1 MSSTAISATPEVI
14 SVYELLQDSQLFIPL
29 YQRPYKWTE
38 KNVRSLI
45 DDVIRF
51 KDKSAYRLGAIV
63 IHREKD
69 KHNIVDGQQ
78 RTVSLILLAQA
89 LFSISDDERFKDPKI
104 KRQLQSLKEHIFLPS
119 FSSCLLYT
127 SPSPRDS

>member
-1 MSSTAISATPEVI
+1 MTSIAISATPEVI
-14 SVYELLQDSQLFIPL
+14 SVYELLQDSQLHIPL
-29 YQRPYKWTE
+29 YQRPYKWAE

-51 KDKSAYRLGAIV
+51 KDKSAYRLGTIV
-63 IHREKD
+63 IHDDGD

-89 LFSISDDERFKDPKI
+89 LSQLVMMSDSKTLK
-104 KRQLQSLKEHIFLPS
+104 LQDNYNP
-119 FSSCLLYT
+119 
-127 SPSPRDS
+127 